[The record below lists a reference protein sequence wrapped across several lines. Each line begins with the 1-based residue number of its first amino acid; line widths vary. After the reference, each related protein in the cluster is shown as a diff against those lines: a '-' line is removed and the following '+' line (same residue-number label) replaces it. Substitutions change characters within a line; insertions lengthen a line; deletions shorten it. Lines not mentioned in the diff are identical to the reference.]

1 MNYIFSKTFNFFIII
16 FIYSEFLTNNIK
28 IDVLNIF

>member
-1 MNYIFSKTFNFFIII
+1 MIYIFSNHLF

-28 IDVLNIF
+28 IDVLNIFEI